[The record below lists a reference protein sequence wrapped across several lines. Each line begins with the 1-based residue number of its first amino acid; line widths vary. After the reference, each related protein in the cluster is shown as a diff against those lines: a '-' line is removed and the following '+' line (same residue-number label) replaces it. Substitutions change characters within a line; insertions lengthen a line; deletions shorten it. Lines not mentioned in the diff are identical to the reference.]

1 MWGFA
6 SIIARIRGSESN
18 AVSIIAGF
26 DMTLCIICCICG
38 FSIMLL
44 KSSEKQAVQANNA
57 TVKFTLPAQQ

>member
-18 AVSIIAGF
+18 AVSIIAGL
-26 DMTLCIICCICG
+26 DIKLCIICCICG

-44 KSSEKQAVQANNA
+44 TSSEKQAVQANNA
-57 TVKFTLPAQQ
+57 TVKITWPAQQ